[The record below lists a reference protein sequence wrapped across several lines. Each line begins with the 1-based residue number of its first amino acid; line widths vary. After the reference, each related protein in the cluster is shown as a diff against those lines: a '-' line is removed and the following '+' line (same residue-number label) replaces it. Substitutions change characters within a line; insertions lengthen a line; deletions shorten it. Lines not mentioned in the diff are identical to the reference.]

1 MDTDSK
7 HWLGQEGTAFPLR
20 RVDAA
25 QPLDPVE
32 WAYDDAGAGVW
43 FLDLLRAVWRRRKL
57 TAAALLAAL
66 ALPAG
71 WFYLQ
76 PHAYAAE
83 QEILFGQAL
92 DAGDRDLIL
101 SVGTGPGAAERA
113 AAAAGATT
121 SQLRLSA
128 TVEGSRTLLVAVE
141 HRDRS
146 KAMAGLD
153 AVVQLVRTQASL
165 SSRLQKPL
173 SAEPRRFGNGRML
186 LLGAAGLL
194 GVAAGVAAA
203 WTLERRGRRIASL
216 AELEQVTGLPVLM
229 LSEET
234 SSHVS

>member
-1 MDTDSK
+1 MDTDPK
-7 HWLGQEGTAFPLR
+7 HMQRREALTFELK

-32 WAYDDAGAGVW
+32 WAHDDAGAGVW
-43 FLDLLRAVWRRRKL
+43 FLDLLRAVWRRRAL
-57 TAAALLAAL
+57 TAAAVVAAL
-66 ALPAG
+66 TIPFG
-71 WFYLQ
+71 WFYFQ
-76 PHAYAAE
+76 PYAYAAE

-92 DAGDRDLIL
+92 GAGNRELIL

-128 TVEGSRTLLVAVE
+128 MVEGSRTLLIVVE

-153 AVVQLVRTQASL
+153 AVVQLVRAQASL

-186 LLGAAGLL
+186 LLVAAGLL
-194 GVAAGVAAA
+194 GLAAGVAAA

-229 LSEET
+229 LNEET